1 MSKPLILVSSATST
15 IGSHPAPGLVDRE
28 VGVRALVRDLQRA
41 QSLGSGFNVATRD
54 RPQQA

>member
-1 MSKPLILVSSATST
+1 MGKPPILVSGATST
-15 IGSHPAPGLVDRE
+15 IGSHPRSRAGRSGI
-28 VGVRALVRDLQRA
+28 GVRALVRDLQRA